1 MCIYMQDISIDN
13 DQRRSCIDVV
23 EYKLLI
29 FKRGEKFWWEVAVLI
44 DEDEPST
51 PDEFPNEYSISVN
64 AGGKAQVNT
73 RGRAPIR
80 RMNVEIGC
88 KAVL

>member
-29 FKRGEKFWWEVAVLI
+29 CKKGEKSGWKVAVLI
-44 DEDEPST
+44 DEDDPR
-51 PDEFPNEYSISVN
+51 PRMIFPTNIQY
-64 AGGKAQVNT
+64 
-73 RGRAPIR
+73 P
-80 RMNVEIGC
+80 
-88 KAVL
+88 